1 MKIRSAY
8 FEIIDCCNLNC
19 RSCYNRSG
27 IPHKRQEMQLV
38 QFQMM
43 TNRLK
48 NEFGCHRITLSGGEP
63 TLHSQFGEMLAW
75 AISQELEPA
84 VVTNGTTM
92 NRELIDAYNQTGNM
106 LLQVSLDGSC
116 EEVNSRTRGT
126 DSFEQ
131 TMEFLSALKCDGHPP
146 RLRMVVSRLNLDD
159 VGNFYDLAVSLGCTP
174 DFDFIC
180 RQGNA
185 DEVWETVAL
194 TAKEKL
200 SVLRLLQQKN
210 EEYGMDI
217 QIPYCTF
224 NCPLSDPSAELSV
237 LIKADDSLQPC
248 QQLYDTLYC
257 IGNLMQDTAEAIEM
271 RFCDNIVQRV
281 REHKQTD
288 YGCTKCV
295 AKAHCERGC
304 YAVADRFGQDARSG
318 VGDCMFRKLQILGM

>member
-27 IPHKRQEMQLV
+27 IPHKRQEMPLV
-38 QFQMM
+38 QFQTM

-48 NEFGCHRITLSGGEP
+48 NEFGCNRITLSGGEP

-75 AISQELEPA
+75 SLSEGYELA

-92 NRELIDAYNQTGNM
+92 NCELIDAYNSTKSM

-116 EEVNSRTRGT
+116 EEVNSRTRGIGN
-126 DSFEQ
+126 FER
-131 TMEFLSALKCDGHPP
+131 TMDFLYALKCDAHPP

-159 VGNFYDLAVSLGCTP
+159 VGDFYDFAVSMGCTP
-174 DFDFIC
+174 DFDFIS

-200 SVLRLLQQKN
+200 SVLRLVDQKN
-210 EEYGMDI
+210 KEYSMEI

-237 LIKADDSLQPC
+237 LVKTDGSLHPC
-248 QQLYDTLYC
+248 QQMYDARYC
-257 IGNLMQDTAEAIEM
+257 IGNLIRDTAEAIEM

-281 REHKQTD
+281 KEQKQTD
-288 YGCTKCV
+288 YGCSRCV
-295 AKAHCERGC
+295 VKAHCGRGC
-304 YAVADRFGQDARSG
+304 YAVADRFGQDARSE